1 MITENEIRDQ
11 MEITKTILEDKN
23 GKYPLEEHEWC
34 FISGYL
40 RALEFVSGNIPAKY
54 NKEDI

>member
-1 MITENEIRDQ
+1 MITENEVKNQ
-11 MEITKTILEDKN
+11 TAITKTILGDN
-23 GKYPLEEHEWC
+23 SGKHPLEEHEWC

-40 RALEFVSGNIPAKY
+40 RALEFVLGNISAKY